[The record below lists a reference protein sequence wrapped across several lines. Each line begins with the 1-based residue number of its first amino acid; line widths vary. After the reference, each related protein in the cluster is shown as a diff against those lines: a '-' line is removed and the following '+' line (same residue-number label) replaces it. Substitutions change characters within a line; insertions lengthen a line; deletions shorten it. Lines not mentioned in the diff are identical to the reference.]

1 MTRRRVVLGALAAL
15 FGAAAV
21 FVAFAPDG
29 SAQDK
34 PAVGPPPT
42 EPFPADLVAQGRI
55 LFVEGCSTCHGL
67 DAEGIAGVAPS
78 LRGVGAQAADFYVRT
93 GRMPLDKPGD
103 QPLRSHP
110 EYTVQE
116 IDAIVAY
123 IGSLGGP
130 GVPTVDPSTGNL
142 GEGMRLFSLYCA
154 GCHQIGIRGG
164 VVTDAYAPDLSPATA
179 TDDRRGRAHRAVRDA
194 RVRRGADRSTQQ
206 LNSIV
211 RYVQLAQ
218 NPDNSGGWGIGNI
231 GPIPEGM
238 VAWFLG
244 GVALLFIARLI
255 GERNER

>member
-1 MTRRRVVLGALAAL
+1 MTRRRVLLGALAAL

-34 PAVGPPPT
+34 LSVAPPPA
-42 EPFPADLVAQGRI
+42 EPYPAGLVERGRT
-55 LFVEGCSTCHGL
+55 LYVEGCSTCHALNAG
-67 DAEGIAGVAPS
+67 GIQGVAPT
-78 LRGVGAQAADFYVRT
+78 LQGVGAQAADFYVRT

-110 EYTVQE
+110 EYTSDE

-130 GVPTVDPSTGNL
+130 AVPAVDPSSGNL
-142 GEGMRLFSLYCA
+142 GQGMRLYSLYCA

-164 VVTDAYAPDLSPATA
+164 VVTDAFAPDLGPATA
-179 TDDRRGRAHRAVRDA
+179 TEIAEAVRIGPYVMPVFDEQLI
-194 RVRRGADRSTQQ
+194 DPQE

-211 RYVQLAQ
+211 RYVQFAQ
-218 NPDNSGGWGIGNI
+218 APDNRGGWGIGNI

-244 GVALLFIARLI
+244 GVALLLIARLI

>member
-21 FVAFAPDG
+21 VVAFAPDG
-29 SAQDK
+29 SAQGK
-34 PAVGPPPT
+34 PSVGSPPSDPY
-42 EPFPADLVAQGRI
+42 PADLAQRGRT
-55 LFVEGCSTCHGL
+55 LYVEGCSTCHGL
-67 DAEGIAGVAPS
+67 AAQGTDVAPT
-78 LRGVGAQAADFYVRT
+78 LQGVGAQSADFYVRT

-110 EYTVQE
+110 ELTSGE

-130 GVPTVDPSTGNL
+130 AVPQVDPSSGNL
-142 GEGMRLFSLYCA
+142 GQGMRLYSQFCA
-154 GCHQIGIRGG
+154 GCHQIGVRGG
-164 VVTDAYAPDLSPATA
+164 VVTDAFAPDLRPATA
-179 TDDRRGRAHRAVRDA
+179 TEIAEAVRIGPYVMPVFDEQLI
-194 RVRRGADRSTQQ
+194 DPQE

-211 RYVQLAQ
+211 RYVQFAQ
-218 NPDNSGGWGIGNI
+218 QPDNRGGWGIGNI

-255 GERNER
+255 GERNE

>member
-1 MTRRRVVLGALAAL
+1 VTKRRVVLGTLAAL

-21 FVAFAPDG
+21 VVAFAPDG

-34 PAVGPPPT
+34 PSIGAPPT
-42 EPFPADLVAQGRI
+42 EPYPAELVDEGRV
-55 LFVEGCSTCHGL
+55 LYVEGCSTCHGL
-67 DAEGIAGVAPS
+67 AAEGTDVAPT

-110 EYTVQE
+110 ELTSEQ

-123 IGSLGGP
+123 VGSLGGP
-130 GVPTVDPSTGNL
+130 AVPQVDPASGDL
-142 GEGMRLFSLYCA
+142 GQGMRLYSLYCA
-154 GCHQIGIRGG
+154 GCHQVTIRGG
-164 VVTDAYAPDLSPATA
+164 VVTDAFAPDLLPATA
-179 TDDRRGRAHRAVRDA
+179 TEIAEAVRIGPYVMPVFDERLIDA
-194 RVRRGADRSTQQ
+194 QE
-206 LNSIV
+206 LNSII
-211 RYVQLAQ
+211 RYVQFAQ
-218 NPDNSGGWGIGNI
+218 EPDNRGGWGIGNI

>member
-1 MTRRRVVLGALAAL
+1 MTRRRVLLGTLAAL

-21 FVAFAPDG
+21 VVAFAADG
-29 SAQDK
+29 SAQNK
-34 PAVGPPPT
+34 PSVGAPPS
-42 EPFPADLVAQGRI
+42 EPYPAELVEQGRV
-55 LFVEGCSTCHGL
+55 LYVEGCSTCHGL
-67 DAEGIAGVAPS
+67 AAEGTDVAPS
-78 LRGVGAQAADFYVRT
+78 LQGVGAQAADFYVRT

-110 EYTVQE
+110 EFTDAE

-130 GVPTVDPSTGNL
+130 AVPEVDPASGDL
-142 GEGMRLFSLYCA
+142 GEGMRLYSLYCA

-164 VVTDAYAPDLSPATA
+164 VVTDAFAPDLGPATA
-179 TDDRRGRAHRAVRDA
+179 TEIAEAVRIGPYVMPVFDENL
-194 RVRRGADRSTQQ
+194 VDPQE
-206 LNSIV
+206 LNSII
-211 RYVQLAQ
+211 RYVQFAQ
-218 NPDNSGGWGIGNI
+218 EPDNRGGWGIGNI

-244 GVALLFIARLI
+244 GVALLLIARLI

>member
-1 MTRRRVVLGALAAL
+1 MTRRRIVLGALAAL

-34 PAVGPPPT
+34 PSVGAPPS
-42 EPFPADLVAQGRI
+42 EPYPAELVERGRT
-55 LFVEGCSTCHGL
+55 LYLEGCSTCHGL
-67 DAEGIAGVAPS
+67 DAEGTPGVAPT
-78 LRGVGAQAADFYVRT
+78 LHGAGAQAADFYLST

-103 QPLRSHP
+103 QPLRAHP
-110 EYTVQE
+110 ELTSDE
-116 IDAIVAY
+116 IAAIVAY

-130 GVPTVDPSTGNL
+130 AIPAVDPASGEL

-154 GCHQIGIRGG
+154 GCHQVGIRGG
-164 VVTDAYAPDLSPATA
+164 VVTDAFAPDLRGVTA
-179 TDDRRGRAHRAVRDA
+179 TQIAEAVRIGPYVMPVFNERLIDE
-194 RVRRGADRSTQQ
+194 QE

-211 RYVQLAQ
+211 RYVQFAQ
-218 NPDNSGGWGIGNI
+218 APDNRGGWGIGNI

-255 GERNER
+255 GERTER